1 MYSYKRNTITK
12 TSIRCNES
20 QPGERIEEKIE
31 RLLNNKE
38 PIRDT
43 APQVFTDRQDGVKPE
58 YDIRTDK
65 WEEAASADR
74 VLAEVSILNQGTR
87 LTVQE
92 VYDNNA
98 LQLQNRMM
106 AAPYSLTDSIVGGT
120 IIIRVYSKP

>member
-1 MYSYKRNTITK
+1 MAIVTPTNVKIREYHAIFNQTNTD
-12 TSIRCNES
+12 
-20 QPGERIEEKIE
+20 
-31 RLLNNKE
+31 E
-38 PIRDT
+38 PIVTVLHNTLQGEPVWTRAMQGIFYIT
-43 APQVFTDRQDGVKPE
+43 LEGAFP
-58 YDIRTDK
+58 
-65 WEEAASADR
+65 ADR

>member
-65 WEEAASADR
+65 WEEAASAADKVAEAR
-74 VLAEVSILNQGTR
+74 LAIRNTKADQKVVRLDPKTGKKAEDQSLPNPENPAGGEV
-87 LTVQE
+87 
-92 VYDNNA
+92 
-98 LQLQNRMM
+98 
-106 AAPYSLTDSIVGGT
+106 
-120 IIIRVYSKP
+120 K